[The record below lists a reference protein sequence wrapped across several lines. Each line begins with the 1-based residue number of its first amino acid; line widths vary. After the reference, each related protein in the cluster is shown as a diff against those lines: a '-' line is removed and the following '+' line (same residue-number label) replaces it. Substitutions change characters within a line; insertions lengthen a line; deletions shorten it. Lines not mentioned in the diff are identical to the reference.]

1 MHFVLKLGHVPTVH
15 FRASKLV
22 RLALLSL
29 EPPCAPLL
37 EKRNPRFAKGC
48 DKINIRG
55 QKPEAKI
62 EPVGNCSL
70 IYSILCD
77 KKIVMYFLEF
87 IGQKLCCHYKNRGLF
102 AARLLLGLFLLPA
115 LLAGFLAGQAKAL
128 EPADNLLGAPPNAGG
143 VDLVQTRVQVK
154 KSLEDA
160 SAWFISALR
169 DDGLFIYHFDPE
181 FNRIASYND
190 ALRQLMA
197 SRLLAEMAVEN
208 SELLGLHKKNL
219 DRVMARWY
227 QESKGG
233 LGYFLE
239 NGESALGTNAMGLR
253 LLCASPYYESHFDKA
268 RSIADG
274 IVSLINDDGS
284 FEPYFILPSRSFD
297 RDYSLAFYSGE
308 AVLALLEFYE
318 KSELETYLEAAK
330 KVQEHYLD
338 LYVTRIEEK
347 HYSASVPWQT
357 LALWHL
363 WRITE
368 DPRYVEAIFILN
380 DRLLTI
386 QDKGFYPGRFFNPDP
401 LYGGSHTS
409 SDGVYTES
417 LAYALDLALKM
428 EDQQRAANYRQGIAL
443 SVRNLISLQY
453 LYEPHSAFPGRIPA
467 KGAFK
472 SRSNDRTVRIDNV
485 QHIMEAYRKI
495 LSVW

>member
-1 MHFVLKLGHVPTVH
+1 M
-15 FRASKLV
+15 
-22 RLALLSL
+22 
-29 EPPCAPLL
+29 
-37 EKRNPRFAKGC
+37 
-48 DKINIRG
+48 
-55 QKPEAKI
+55 
-62 EPVGNCSL
+62 

-77 KKIVMYFLEF
+77 KKIAMYFLEF
-87 IGQKLCCHYKNRGLF
+87 IGRKLCCHCKVRGLF
-102 AARLLLGLFLLPA
+102 AARLLLCLFFVPA
-115 LLAGFLAGQAKAL
+115 LLMGFLAGQGKAL
-128 EPADNLLGAPPNAGG
+128 EPVNDLLDAPPE
-143 VDLVQTRVQVK
+143 VDDAALFQVKIQVK

-160 SAWFISALR
+160 SAWFVSALR

-197 SRLLAEMAVEN
+197 SRLLAEMAAQN
-208 SELLGLHKKNL
+208 SELAGLHKKNL
-219 DRVMARWY
+219 DRVLARWY
-227 QESKGG
+227 QESKEG

-253 LLCASPYYESHFDKA
+253 LLCASPYYESHFGKA
-268 RSIADG
+268 RSIADS
-274 IVSLINDDGS
+274 IVSLINEDGS

-308 AVLALLEFYE
+308 AVLALLEFYR
-318 KSELETYLEAAK
+318 KSEIATYLEAAK
-330 KVQEHYLD
+330 KAQEHYLN
-338 LYVTRIEEK
+338 LYVERIEEK

-357 LALWHL
+357 QALWHL
-363 WRITE
+363 WHITK

-417 LAYALDLALKM
+417 LAYALDMALKM
-428 EDQQRAANYRQGIAL
+428 EDSQREANYRQGIAL
-443 SVRNLISLQY
+443 SVKNLISLQY
-453 LYEPHSAFPGRIPA
+453 LYEFQPAYPGRIPA